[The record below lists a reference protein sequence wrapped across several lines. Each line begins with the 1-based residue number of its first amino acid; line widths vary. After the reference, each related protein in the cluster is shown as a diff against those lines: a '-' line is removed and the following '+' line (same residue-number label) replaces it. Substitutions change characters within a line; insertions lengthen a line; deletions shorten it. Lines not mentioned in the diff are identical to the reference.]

1 MEKILIVD
9 DSAVQAAQLKSILA
23 DEYDVFISQTAE
35 EGLRRASKE
44 DFSLILLDV
53 VMPGMDGFTLLKKL
67 QEEIIT
73 QNVPV
78 ILITSL
84 SDAIH
89 EQRGLI
95 LGAVDYITKPFNPL
109 IVQARVNT
117 HIKLY
122 RYRRQ
127 VEQQSM
133 TDQLTGIANR
143 RRYDCYNGPKWNEAL
158 RLRLPFT
165 ICMFDIDRFKVYNDA
180 FGHPAGDKVIAA
192 VAKTASSFL
201 HRSTDFLARYG
212 GEEFIALLMGDS
224 SEKAFEHMKRIR
236 QAVEDLHIPHDPSV
250 SEWVTISMGG
260 VTVTPQEDSSYAV
273 YLKVADTMLYD
284 AKNYGRNRVV
294 WADQR
299 MKQLWEKPALS

>member
-1 MEKILIVD
+1 MTG
-9 DSAVQAAQLKSILA
+9 VQTCALPI
-23 DEYDVFISQTAE
+23 Y
-35 EGLRRASKE
+35 
-44 DFSLILLDV
+44 
-53 VMPGMDGFTLLKKL
+53 
-67 QEEIIT
+67 
-73 QNVPV
+73 
-78 ILITSL
+78 
-84 SDAIH
+84 
-89 EQRGLI
+89 
-95 LGAVDYITKPFNPL
+95 
-109 IVQARVNT
+109 
-117 HIKLY
+117 
-122 RYRRQ
+122 
-127 VEQQSM
+127 
-133 TDQLTGIANR
+133 
-143 RRYDCYNGPKWNEAL
+143 EAL

-192 VAKTASSFL
+192 VSKTASSFL

-212 GEEFIALLMGDS
+212 GEEFIALLRGDS
-224 SEKAFEHMKRIR
+224 SEKAFVHMKRLR